1 MATKAAAKAD
11 DKALFD
17 VSPAALA
24 KELAEVR
31 EKIERGAKLLSALKE
46 DEIEIALTPKDL
58 VFSADMVTLHR
69 YRPIVANP
77 LPIPVLISYAL
88 IGRYQMIDLEQERSF
103 VKKLLAQGLDVY
115 VIDWGKPKR
124 AQRWLAID
132 DYVNGYLDDC
142 VDVVRERTG
151 AQAINLL
158 GICQGGVFSLC
169 YAALHPEKVM
179 NLILTVTPVDF
190 HADRGH
196 EKPASGYMNLWTRA
210 TRDEDVDLMVDAWGN
225 LPGPIVGF
233 SFLMMNPV
241 ANIGKYTTD
250 LLGVIDDE
258 RKLKGFLRMERWIA
272 DRPDHPGEVLRQW
285 LRDFYIHN
293 RLVKNQVELGG
304 KRVDLRKVTMPV
316 LNIFASEDVI
326 VPPPTSRGLKGRVGT
341 ADYTEIEVP
350 GGHIGTFVGSKAQNI
365 LAPRI
370 VEWLK
375 PRMER

>member
-1 MATKAAAKAD
+1 MPTKAAAKAE

-31 EKIERGAKLLSALKE
+31 EKIERGAKLLSALRE

-77 LPIPVLISYAL
+77 LPIPVLIAYAL

-169 YAALHPEKVM
+169 YAALHPEKVK

-190 HADRGH
+190 HADRGN
-196 EKPASGYMNLWTRA
+196 EKLASGYMNLWTRA

-316 LNIFASEDVI
+316 LNIFAAEDVI
-326 VPPPTSRGLKGRVGT
+326 VPPPTSRGLKGKVGT
-341 ADYTEIEVP
+341 TDYTEIEVP

-375 PRMER
+375 ARIER

>member
-1 MATKAAAKAD
+1 MPTKAAAKAE

-31 EKIERGAKLLSALKE
+31 EKIERGAKLLAALRE

-115 VIDWGKPKR
+115 VIDWGKPRR

-151 AQAINLL
+151 
-158 GICQGGVFSLC
+158 
-169 YAALHPEKVM
+169 
-179 NLILTVTPVDF
+179 
-190 HADRGH
+190 
-196 EKPASGYMNLWTRA
+196 A

-304 KRVDLRKVTMPV
+304 KRVDLRDVTMPV
-316 LNIFASEDVI
+316 LNIFAAEDVI
-326 VPPPTSRGLKGRVGT
+326 VPPPTSRGLNGKVGT
-341 ADYTEIEVP
+341 TDYTEIEVP

-375 PRMER
+375 ARIER

>member
-1 MATKAAAKAD
+1 MNPKASAKTAE
-11 DKALFD
+11 KALLD

-31 EKIERGAKLLSALKE
+31 GKVERGAQLLAGLKV
-46 DEIEIALTPKDL
+46 DDIEIALTPKDL
-58 VFSADMVTLHR
+58 VYSVDSVTLHR
-69 YRPIVANP
+69 YRPVIAKP
-77 LPIPVLISYAL
+77 LPIPVLVCYAL

-124 AQRWLAID
+124 AQRWLSID

-142 VDVVRERTG
+142 VDVVRERSG

-158 GICQGGVFSLC
+158 GICQGGVFSLA
-169 YAALHPEKVM
+169 YAALHPEKIK

-210 TRDEDVDLMVDAWGN
+210 ARDEDVDLMVDAWGS

-233 SFLMMNPV
+233 AFLMMNPV
-241 ANIGKYTTD
+241 GNIGKYTTD

-258 RKLKGFLRMERWIA
+258 KKLKGFLRMERWIA

-285 LRDFYIHN
+285 LRDFYMGN
-293 RLVKNQVELGG
+293 RLVKNEVELGG
-304 KRVDLRKVTMPV
+304 KRVDLRNVTMPV
-316 LNIFASEDVI
+316 LNIFAAEDVI
-326 VPPPTSRGLKGRVGT
+326 VPPPTSRGLKGRAGT

-375 PRMER
+375 ARI